1 MSELQLVTDQNV
13 IEVRLTGD
21 NVTPGNVRSRDIAE
35 LIASVEQMIA
45 SVVVRNNPELGFQE
59 DEIIVGLVA
68 VHEGSLR
75 LQFKVPEVYAPAAL
89 PAYNLVS
96 NDVQRRDFSSLPL
109 KTVESLRSIRSITVK
124 YSATTEFGYT
134 NGHFAPLASI
144 NREVPIEVQERRVSG
159 TTTLYGV
166 VVRIGGEKTP
176 TVQLR
181 LLNGDMLSCEIK
193 GNQRRAIARQLA
205 QRLYTEVGITGTA
218 VWDTRDWIIEDFTIE
233 QITEYSSKGVAA
245 ALQGLYETMGTHL
258 EALENIDSF
267 ISEIRGE
274 NEGDY

>member
-1 MSELQLVTDQNV
+1 MSELQLVTNENV
-13 IEVRLTGD
+13 IEVRLIGD

-45 SVVVRNNPELGFQE
+45 SVVVRNNPQLGFQE
-59 DEIIVGLVA
+59 DEIIIGLVA

-75 LQFKVPEVYAPAAL
+75 LQFRVPEVYAPAAI

-96 NDVQRRDFSSLPL
+96 SDVQRRDFSSLPL

-124 YSATTEFGYT
+124 YSATTEFGYN

-144 NREVPIEVQERRVSG
+144 TRDVPIEVQESRVSG

-166 VVRIGGEKTP
+166 VVRIGGEKTT
-176 TVQLR
+176 TVQMR
-181 LLNGDMLSCEIK
+181 LLNGDLLSCEIK
-193 GNQRRAIARQLA
+193 GNQRRSIARQLA

-218 VWDTRDWIIEDFTIE
+218 IWDTREWILEDFVIE
-233 QITEYSSKGVAA
+233 RITEYSPKGVAA
-245 ALQGLYETMGTHL
+245 ALQSLYETMGTHL
-258 EALENIDSF
+258 EAIEDINSF
-267 ISEIRGE
+267 LSELRGE
-274 NEGDY
+274 NEEGN